1 MEKKQFYQ
9 APDVKVRPIST
20 EPFCKSGG
28 VPDYEVI
35 EDFEWGD

>member
-9 APDVKVRPIST
+9 APVVRIRPLMT
-20 EPFCKSGG
+20 EPFCNSGG

>member
-1 MEKKQFYQ
+1 MEKKQFYL
-9 APDVKVRPIST
+9 APEVRMHAIT
-20 EPFCKSGG
+20 LEPFCNSGG

>member
-9 APDVKVRPIST
+9 VPSVDVRPIMV

-28 VPDYEVI
+28 VPDYEEI
-35 EDFEWGD
+35 EDFEWED